1 MGLKGKIKGSYLYTQ
16 WKLGKYTK
24 RRVKHSNIVN
34 YDYEDEEPNYPVS
47 SNSYPAYHPSGN
59 SENHYHNK
67 ETSNQG
73 VSQDDNFYH
82 PQTYNRMA
90 YYPTMDENE
99 ENYDNQRQ
107 NY

>member
-34 YDYEDEEPNYPVS
+34 YDYEEEEMENQGYPVNS
-47 SNSYPAYHPSGN
+47 NNSYATYPSEDSGHHHHHKN
-59 SENHYHNK
+59 NH
-67 ETSNQG
+67 NQNTT
-73 VSQDDNFYH
+73 QDDTNYY
-82 PQTYNRMA
+82 PPTTYNRMA

-99 ENYDNQRQ
+99 GQRQ
-107 NY
+107 DY